1 MGAVLSWATARF
13 CSLLLDTAEALRRWR
28 VSTPHQALEDSPC
41 PSSVLEGGG
50 LGADSLEWC
59 ERSIGG
65 GDTSDEYFDSRSWHS
80 DTLSDL
86 TPDGEESLV
95 TPLGPEDACDGQ
107 RAVGGGFLCGQSKA
121 RRRDGHRD
129 APDTHGGQ
137 NSCSRRRSPETHPE
151 AHVPSKFSSRHLGS
165 EEPRP
170 PLSKQEVKV
179 DVEREQWSLQTVL
192 QSQHST
198 QVNTPDTQ
206 ELRPE
211 HRAPPTLKESQ
222 TCCTHTHTVHTS
234 SGRHDNLLSCD
245 ITETLTGRDRG
256 DEGEGCGGVK
266 TQTDLRA
273 DSNHGDSSS
282 TADSVKIQRSDVT
295 HTHTVCYNTQSLVAH
310 SLTVDT
316 CPQTRCEDTRSRH
329 PQVCSVTWP
338 QGEAESGGVVVTPP
352 GTVNEICSSITFST
366 ETTAAPVLSHS
377 GRDLTQTQGG
387 RLRPQQVP
395 GPVHNLACDH
405 HDQVGA
411 TETAPHRQLHAG
423 EDRGCGSVGPG
434 PGPGPDSSQSK
445 AEECWPPPPLSH
457 NLLFLSGSLRAEET
471 SPVLSG
477 GVAVGSPCSFHN
489 IRGRGEEWGG
499 RAVCLDQITGS
510 KVSVSEQSELRVL
523 HPETVSPQRH
533 PGNITSTQTNQDTG
547 GGDPSGGHRGF
558 SPCGP
563 APGRLCK
570 TSLSLLSDSNNNNK
584 DGTEGGQRGE
594 GSVCLSGGAH
604 SCDTGDEEIIHPLVE
619 PSTALTYDLLGDV
632 EQLRGDSEV
641 SLSSLDHGW
650 SQEVSTS
657 LESVELR
664 CVRSSCPQVYSE
676 ATGDGGGNF
685 ESEHPTS
692 KPIQVWGVRGCPP
705 DVSLHLPSVRS
716 LEPIWEA
723 GHETMRPAEDSGDVS
738 NLDMSSP
745 EGQRNRSPPTAEE
758 GLEVNIPV
766 LRAGGEKQCRPVTVA
781 YDAVCY
787 TSASSTCEELDPH
800 SALDKMIKRSKTKG
814 SKFSVFAK
822 MPSFRKTRGL
832 KGSKSEEASPEG
844 GGEGPLSE
852 QGPHRDNYDDEVFI
866 RGDIL
871 NQSVHQAF
879 TSTPYEG
886 EDKDCGLFSSTT
898 HTCHVRQVWGGSERE
913 AGGYSSDTSL
923 LKQIQSPNSHSYKR
937 SKSSDSLNIRMR
949 FAQAHK
955 SLSSLF
961 ESRPTDKEQ
970 EDQVSMGSDLDS
982 AKNRQTWRRL
992 KKAKEAELL
1001 KRTQSVPD
1009 RDSAAARE
1017 DQGHFTSSPVLD
1029 RLGILGSPSSIQ
1041 TLRHTDPISKRGVPQ
1056 RGGKD
1061 SPHGCRS
1068 EGQRRKCPPNGLP
1081 AGLCP
1086 FSDDSAVPRPATPV
1100 QRHFGAR
1107 PLISIHLPGLGPTQW
1122 PVRAWLTPPFVP

>member
-1 MGAVLSWATARF
+1 MLVSTCVTTMGAVLSWATARF

-28 VSTPHQALEDSPC
+28 KHRRRGHV
-41 PSSVLEGGG
+41 
-50 LGADSLEWC
+50 
-59 ERSIGG
+59 
-65 GDTSDEYFDSRSWHS
+65 DEYFDSRSWHS

-121 RRRDGHRD
+121 RRRT
-129 APDTHGGQ
+129 DT
-137 NSCSRRRSPETHPE
+137 EM
-151 AHVPSKFSSRHLGS
+151 
-165 EEPRP
+165 
-170 PLSKQEVKV
+170 
-179 DVEREQWSLQTVL
+179 
-192 QSQHST
+192 
-198 QVNTPDTQ
+198 
-206 ELRPE
+206 
-211 HRAPPTLKESQ
+211 
-222 TCCTHTHTVHTS
+222 
-234 SGRHDNLLSCD
+234 
-245 ITETLTGRDRG
+245 
-256 DEGEGCGGVK
+256 
-266 TQTDLRA
+266 
-273 DSNHGDSSS
+273 
-282 TADSVKIQRSDVT
+282 
-295 HTHTVCYNTQSLVAH
+295 
-310 SLTVDT
+310 
-316 CPQTRCEDTRSRH
+316 PQTLMEDRTAAAGGEAQRPIQKLMCEDTRSRH

-352 GTVNEICSSITFST
+352 GTVNEICSSITF
-366 ETTAAPVLSHS
+366 P
-377 GRDLTQTQGG
+377 Q
-387 RLRPQQVP
+387 RPQPLLSCHTQ
-395 GPVHNLACDH
+395 
-405 HDQVGA
+405 
-411 TETAPHRQLHAG
+411 AG
-423 EDRGCGSVGPG
+423 ISHKLRVEGYGRSRFQP
-434 PGPGPDSSQSK
+434 QSGGDLP
-445 AEECWPPPPLSH
+445 CVI
-457 NLLFLSGSLRAEET
+457 R
-471 SPVLSG
+471 

-523 HPETVSPQRH
+523 HPETVSPQHH

-641 SLSSLDHGW
+641 SLSSLDHRW

-692 KPIQVWGVRGCPP
+692 KPIQVSFPAPQQQVWGVRGCPP

-745 EGQRNRSPPTAEE
+745 EGQRNRSPPLQRR
-758 GLEVNIPV
+758 GL
-766 LRAGGEKQCRPVTVA
+766 
-781 YDAVCY
+781 
-787 TSASSTCEELDPH
+787 SSTCEELDPH

-1001 KRTQSVPD
+1001 KRTQ
-1009 RDSAAARE
+1009 
-1017 DQGHFTSSPVLD
+1017 
-1029 RLGILGSPSSIQ
+1029 LGILGSPSSIQ

-1122 PVRAWLTPPFVP
+1122 PVRAPKTLKPASSPLGVSLSLLDTAEHRGDSQSYISLFTIGLSTDLEVAQVGSQPDGLSRARRLMETESVVRASVVGGELRTGCWTEVGGVRGVGHDRQRRWKCWDDLWIEEQKKEKRKEMRGVRGSLCHLHNPTEDQDKVRRHQHWSLLRTHQVIQASQDPLFLPEHPIGLDCLGWRRRISYT